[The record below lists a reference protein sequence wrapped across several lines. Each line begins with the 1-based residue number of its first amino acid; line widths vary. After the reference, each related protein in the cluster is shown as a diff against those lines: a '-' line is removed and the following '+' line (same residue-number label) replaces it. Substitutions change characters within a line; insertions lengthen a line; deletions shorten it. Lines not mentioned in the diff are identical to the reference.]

1 MLRLSLLLFALLA
14 AGCYDDAGVPAP
26 KNDPLPEANL
36 SLPDL
41 SARCGDTPVRIV
53 QDIVVAGRVTTS
65 DEAGNF
71 FRSVVLQEDGT
82 GVELMAGLD
91 DLFRVYPPGC
101 RIAVRL
107 QGLAMCRRFGVVPV
121 SYTHLTLPTN
131 SRV

>member
-65 DEAGNF
+65 TKRGTSSA
-71 FRSVVLQEDGT
+71 RSC
-82 GVELMAGLD
+82 
-91 DLFRVYPPGC
+91 C
-101 RIAVRL
+101 RKTERAW
-107 QGLAMCRRFGVVPV
+107 
-121 SYTHLTLPTN
+121 S
-131 SRV
+131 